1 MDRTAKIIVAA
12 VIIIAGAFLVY
23 SKLAGWHVNQV
34 ETTIRHQ
41 KEICRDEVDKLKAQL
56 DGLSKELEDLKSHG
70 VSDDKLAEVFGEKQQ
85 PANPAVPETS
95 VIKPE
100 EKPQPDFAGVEERV
114 RSFFDYL
121 DRQPYVQSFGFE
133 EGVFAQYQIAVKKLS
148 SKLPVTIGE
157 MSSLYDIVRNV
168 AYFYRTLGKKRI
180 MFIRQMLQ
188 NESEIIESVM
198 RTFYRW
204 YTMMDAEGKSS
215 LPGRPSLE
223 NMYEYAAYFLNT
235 LGGRS
240 YLLRRNPKV
249 RALTT
254 YYCLLILDR
263 SNEESLNSKG
273 IDIRPFINSSTL
285 EIKYQIGLMYQNEYL
300 TRLSELAQKYAPH

>member
-41 KEICRDEVDKLKAQL
+41 KEICSDEVDKLKAQL
-56 DGLSKELEDLKSHG
+56 DGLSKELESLKNHG
-70 VSDDKLAEVFGEKQQ
+70 VSNGKLAEVFGDKPQA
-85 PANPAVPETS
+85 ANPAVSETS
-95 VIKPE
+95 GIKPD

-133 EGVFAQYQIAVKKLS
+133 EGTFAQYQIAVKKLS
-148 SKLPVTIGE
+148 SQLPVTTGE

-168 AYFYRTLGKKRI
+168 AYFYRILGKKRI
-180 MFIRQMLQ
+180 TLIRQMLQ

-204 YTMMDAEGKSS
+204 YTMEAEGKSS

-240 YLLRRNPKV
+240 YLLRRDPKV

-263 SNEESLNSKG
+263 SNEEALNSKG
-273 IDIRPFINSSTL
+273 IDIRPFIESSTL
-285 EIKYQIGLMYQNEYL
+285 EIKNQIGMMYQNEYL
-300 TRLSELAQKYAPH
+300 TRLSELAQKYAPD